1 MNTEANTA
9 AVQGTFDKN
18 ELINLVFNQTADT
31 VGASKADVA
40 AIVDEAFDV
49 IQKQLPLFGYAQFHG
64 FGSFRMQKLPAESG
78 VTPQGEPYEI
88 GERLTVQFN
97 PGFLFRE
104 DIQKITGTPAI
115 R

>member
-1 MNTEANTA
+1 MPVVESVMNA
-9 AVQGTFDKN
+9 AL
-18 ELINLVFNQTADT
+18 EI
-31 VGASKADVA
+31 
-40 AIVDEAFDV
+40 
-49 IQKQLPLFGYAQFHG
+49 IQRELPLRGYAQFHG

-78 VTPQGEPYEI
+78 VTPQGEPYEV